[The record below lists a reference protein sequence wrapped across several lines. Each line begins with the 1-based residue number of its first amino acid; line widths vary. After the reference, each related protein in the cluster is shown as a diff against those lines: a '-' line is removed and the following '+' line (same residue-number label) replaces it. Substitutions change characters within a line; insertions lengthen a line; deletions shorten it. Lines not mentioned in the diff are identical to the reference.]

1 MAFLVKITC
10 VIVSV
15 LERQTHGDWEDN
27 QEVTEAKCLRGSPRR
42 VKEWRQI
49 IKALGPAGCR

>member
-1 MAFLVKITC
+1 MTFLVKVKC

-15 LERQTHGDWEDN
+15 LERQTHGDREDN
-27 QEVTEAKCLRGSPRR
+27 QEVTEAKFLRCSPRR
-42 VKEWRQI
+42 VKELRQI